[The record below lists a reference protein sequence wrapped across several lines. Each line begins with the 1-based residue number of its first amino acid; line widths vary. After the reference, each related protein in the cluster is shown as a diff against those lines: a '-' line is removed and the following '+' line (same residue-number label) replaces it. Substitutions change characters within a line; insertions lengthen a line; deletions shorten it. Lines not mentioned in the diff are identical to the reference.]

1 MLTDFLLASLHHLA
15 AFALVAIVACELVLL
30 RPGIDGATAKRIGML
45 DGFYGLAALLLLV
58 AGFGRV
64 FLGAKGGDFYLG
76 SLAFWA
82 KITLFLGIGCL
93 SILPT
98 LRFMAWRRR
107 VTGIRLGRRWMPTC
121 ARPSAISMS
130 RPGSWSC
137 FRSSPPPWRGAISLA
152 RETAYRLGAI
162 SAARGK
168 DRAMDMAHLGITP
181 VPNAPCARRFLP
193 RAAMS

>member
-1 MLTDFLLASLHHLA
+1 MLIDFLLASLHHLA

-30 RPGIDGATAKRIGML
+30 RPGIDSATARRIATL

-82 KITLFLGIGCL
+82 KISIFIGIGLL
-93 SILPT
+93 SVLPT

-107 VTGIRLGRRWMPTC
+107 
-121 ARPSAISMS
+121 
-130 RPGSWSC
+130 
-137 FRSSPPPWRGAISLA
+137 
-152 RETAYRLGAI
+152 
-162 SAARGK
+162 AAR
-168 DRAMDMAHLGITP
+168 DPDWAPVHADVRATKRYVHAEAGLLLL
-181 VPNAPCARRFLP
+181 LP
-193 RAAMS
+193 ILAAAMARGY